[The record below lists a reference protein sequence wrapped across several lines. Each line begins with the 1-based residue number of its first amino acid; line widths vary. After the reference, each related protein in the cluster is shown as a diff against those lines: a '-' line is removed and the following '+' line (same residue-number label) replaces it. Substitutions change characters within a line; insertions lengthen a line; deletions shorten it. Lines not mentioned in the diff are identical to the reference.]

1 MGILLF
7 VNIRVRRSYIHVG
20 NPGGQ
25 RGRTEVRGK
34 GREVRGKG
42 RQPPYAIRV
51 LKRSKYDLIYT
62 N

>member
-7 VNIRVRRSYIHVG
+7 VNIRVRKELYSCG
-20 NPGGQ
+20 PGGQ